1 MKLSLSL
8 FAGAGLS
15 KDTPL
20 LVTKIKRMI
29 AKTTMPRKIRYPKKK
44 GNLANI
50 EAHKIKTAEQA
61 RELGRRGGIRSQEVQ
76 KERKLLSRHYAE
88 FIAKSHKLKLN
99 KKEIELK
106 PDEFFEVV
114 ITKLLTQSQQPS
126 AAVAMMRELREGSGD
141 MIGAGAEQTKEH
153 RDMLAAL
160 FGDPRKPE
168 EKENA

>member
-1 MKLSLSL
+1 
-8 FAGAGLS
+8 
-15 KDTPL
+15 
-20 LVTKIKRMI
+20 
-29 AKTTMPRKIRYPKKK
+29 MPRKIKNPRMK
-44 GNLANI
+44 GNPKAI
-50 EAHKIKTAEQA
+50 EAYQIKTAEQA
-61 RELGRRGGIRSQEVQ
+61 RELGRRGGLRSQEVQ

-99 KKEIELK
+99 KKEVELK

-141 MIGAGAEQTKEH
+141 MIGTGAEQTKEH

-168 EKENA
+168 EKEE

>member
-15 KDTPL
+15 KDAPL
-20 LVTKIKRMI
+20 LVTKTKRKN
-29 AKTTMPRKIRYPKKK
+29 AKNNMPRKIKDPRKK
-44 GNLANI
+44 GNPKAL
-50 EAHKIKTAEQA
+50 EPYQIKTAEQA
-61 RELGRRGGIRSQEVQ
+61 RDLGRRGGLRSQEVQ

-99 KKEIELK
+99 KKEVELK
-106 PDEFFEVV
+106 PDDFFEVV

-141 MIGAGAEQTKEH
+141 MIGAGADHAKK
-153 RDMLAAL
+153 DADLLGAL
-160 FGDPRKPE
+160 LGNSRE
-168 EKENA
+168 EKVDE